1 MENSQNVQHE
11 PTQTTGATPEL
22 TNSKSR
28 VISNS
33 QFLINLLARHPWL
46 LLIGLSAMFFASAV
60 LALYNLGSVGN
71 VEQPEASEQNPEV
84 ATVAEETIN
93 TPSEIISNPTPLW
106 MIAAIALSCASG
118 CLIILRILNHPGKGK
133 TIQKHIKRYPTRSVQ
148 SQPSKVES
156 APPKNPQVFVPPPSL
171 TTPLASMQSR
181 TKPLM
186 TVLPPEHSYRM
197 DQSKQSLADLM
208 DLRKQSSLSAL
219 LRK

>member
-22 TNSKSR
+22 TNTKSR
-28 VISNS
+28 IISNS
-33 QFLINLLARHPWL
+33 QVLIHLLARHPWL

-60 LALYNLGSVGN
+60 LALYNLGSVGS
-71 VEQPEASEQNPEV
+71 VKQPEAPDQNPEV

-93 TPSEIISNPTPLW
+93 TPSEIVGNPTPLW

-118 CLIILRILNHPGKGK
+118 CVIILRLLNHPEKGK
-133 TIQKHIKRYPTRSVQ
+133 KVQRHLRRYPTRSVP
-148 SQPSKVES
+148 SQPSKVKS
-156 APPKNPQVFVPPPSL
+156 PPPKNPQVFVPPPSL
-171 TTPLASMQSR
+171 TPFVSMQSK
-181 TKPLM
+181 TKPLV

>member
-1 MENSQNVQHE
+1 MENSQNVQQE

-33 QFLINLLARHPWL
+33 QVLIHLLARHPWL

-71 VEQPEASEQNPEV
+71 VQQPESAAQNPEV

-93 TPSEIISNPTPLW
+93 TPSEIIGNPTPLW

-118 CLIILRILNHPGKGK
+118 CLIILRILNHPGKSK
-133 TIQKHIKRYPTRSVQ
+133 TVHKHNKRYPTRTVQ

-156 APPKNPQVFVPPPSL
+156 TSPKNPQVFVPPPSL
-171 TTPLASMQSR
+171 TPLVSMQSR

-186 TVLPPEHSYRM
+186 TVLPPDHSYRL